1 MMPNQVR
8 KLKIKKKL
16 PISIHIVNLTEE
28 AKKWRKLKHYLT
40 NVRGLI

>member
-16 PISIHIVNLTEE
+16 PISHFLLNLKPEV
-28 AKKWRKLKHYLT
+28 AKWKYLELTLKG
-40 NVRGLI
+40 RMI